1 MWSLRKRGPQV
12 ALGLHPSLCGLA
24 SEFNLRL
31 HISSCCLKSEGSR
44 TLHPLFCKMH
54 NYRFPPFLVT
64 IWGWPIFPTLLYVVF
79 LCLWNGKATMT
90 CFLVC
95 SLLHA
100 HGGATLCCCWGLSGP
115 ESADRWPLSA
125 WEVGAG
131 DLLRVMMSDTR
142 RLCAI
147 SLGYSFS
154 QTHWVV
160 GFSSSHWSACQLE
173 EECPHSGCR
182 MSWTRCG

>member
-1 MWSLRKRGPQV
+1 MWSLCKRGPQV
-12 ALGLHPSLCGLA
+12 ALSLHPSLCGLA
-24 SEFNLRL
+24 SKFNLRL

-44 TLHPLFCKMH
+44 TLHSLFCKMH
-54 NYRFPPFLVT
+54 NYRSPLFGYNMSLAH
-64 IWGWPIFPTLLYVVF
+64 ISYSA
-79 LCLWNGKATMT
+79 LCCCSVSLKWKSYNDV
-90 CFLVC
+90 FLVC
-95 SLLHA
+95 SLPHA

-125 WEVGAG
+125 WEVCAG
-131 DLLRVMMSDTR
+131 DLLRVVMSDTR
-142 RLCAI
+142 RLFAI

-173 EECPHSGCR
+173 DECPHSGCR